1 MTMPAIQHAAL
12 GCYSNFSF
20 LTGAAHPAEMVE
32 TAAALGWQ
40 AIGLADINSYAG
52 IVRAHI
58 AARDAAIRL
67 IVGVRVRP
75 VDGPDILVHPF
86 DRPAYEYLSLL
97 LSEANLRGAKAAPR
111 LYLAD
116 LSRLPASTA
125 FVVVPPCHPDA
136 DYHQKLQQ
144 IKYSVAGRLWAG
156 ACLYRDGADE
166 ARLSLLAAES
176 AALDVPLVALSNALY
191 HRPDRRPLADVLC
204 CIREKQTI
212 DQAGYLLS
220 RNAERHILSP
230 DEMARRWRHYPQAL
244 EQAAV
249 IADLCQFS
257 LDDLSYEYPDELT
270 TAGRTAMQEL
280 TYHTWQGAK
289 NRFPDGIDD
298 HVKTYLR
305 HELALIE
312 KLRFAPYFLT
322 VFDIVRFARGRGIL
336 CQGRGSAANSAVCY
350 CLGIT
355 AVDPSRTQPLFERF
369 ISESRGEP
377 PDIDVDFE
385 HERREEVIQYIYTK
399 YGRQRAGLA
408 ATVITYRHKSALR
421 EVAKVFGLSRDVQ
434 SALAGEV
441 WGREKTGFD
450 TLALA
455 AAGLDADDRRLHLV
469 VRLVDE
475 LYRFPRH
482 LSQHVGGFVITRGRL
497 DHLCPISPAAMP
509 GRTVIEWDKDDLD
522 ALGLLKVDILALGML
537 SCIRRAFDL
546 LQLHYNRHVTLASV
560 PPEESA
566 TYDMLCRGHSVG
578 VFQVESRAQM
588 AMLPRLQPRCFHDLV
603 VQVAIVRPGPIQGDM
618 VHPYLR
624 RRAGLER
631 VTYPSAELRTV
642 LQRTL
647 GVPLFQEQAM
657 QIAIVAAGFTGSE
670 ADQLRR
676 AMATF
681 KKHGEIS
688 RFHDKMVTGM
698 IKRGYDA
705 DFAERCF
712 RQIEGFGT
720 YGFPESHAA
729 SFALLVYVSAWIKC
743 HYPDVFICALLNA
756 QPLGFYA
763 PAQLIA
769 EAKRSGVT
777 ILPVDINQSDW
788 DSRLVAVADAPMTG
802 PACRHALRLGLRL
815 VKGLAR
821 GEGERIAASR
831 QPPFATIDEVMQR
844 ADVSARAI
852 QAIAAADGCAS
863 LGLTRR
869 QALWQARRLG
879 RQRHHELP
887 LFAATP
893 PINDPAINA
902 PGAAATNIGWE
913 PPVTLPTAS
922 PGHEVAEDY
931 RRLGLSL
938 KAHPLDVLASPL
950 AAAGWQLCHKIHDH
964 RDGQRLRLAGLV
976 TMRQRPGTASGT
988 VFLTIEDGQGQANV
1002 IIWPKLTVTY
1012 REALLRSQIIGLVGR
1027 VQKAQ
1032 SVTHFIAESL
1042 FNLNG
1047 FLRHLDDAANRAGS
1061 DRFAGSAGP
1070 VRMKSRDFR

>member
-1 MTMPAIQHAAL
+1 MTAPAIQHAAL

-32 TAAALGWQ
+32 TAATLGWQ

-75 VDGPDILVHPF
+75 VDGPDILVHPC
-86 DRPAYEYLSLL
+86 DRQAYEDLSVL
-97 LSEANLRGAKAAPR
+97 LSEANLRGQKAAPR

-136 DYHQKLQQ
+136 GYYRKLQQ
-144 IKYSVAGRLWAG
+144 ICQLVRGRLWAG

-176 AALDVPLVALSNALY
+176 AALDLPLAALSNALY

-220 RNAERHILSP
+220 RNAERQLLSP

-244 EQAAV
+244 EQAAL

-257 LDDLSYEYPDELT
+257 LDELSYEYPDEL
-270 TAGRTAMQEL
+270 APGGRTAMQEL

-289 NRFPDGIDD
+289 KRFPDGVDD
-298 HVKTYLR
+298 RVKTYLQ

-312 KLRFAPYFLT
+312 KLQFAPYFLT
-322 VFDIVRFARGRGIL
+322 VFDIVRFARSRGIL

-355 AVDPSRTQPLFERF
+355 AVDPARAQPLFERF
-369 ISESRGEP
+369 ISEARGEP

-408 ATVITYRHKSALR
+408 ATVITYRRKSALR

-450 TLALA
+450 TQALV
-455 AAGLDADDRRLHLV
+455 AAGLDATDRRLRLV
-469 VRLVDE
+469 VCLVDE
-475 LYRFPRH
+475 LCRFPRH

-546 LQLHYNRHVTLASV
+546 LQLHYHRHLTLASV
-560 PPEESA
+560 PPEDSA

-631 VTYPSAELRTV
+631 VTYPSTELQSV

-657 QIAIVAAGFTGSE
+657 QIAMVAAGFTGSE

-688 RFHDKMVTGM
+688 RFHDKMVSGM
-698 IKRGYDA
+698 TKRGYDA

-769 EAKRSGVT
+769 EAKRSGVS
-777 ILPVDINQSDW
+777 ILPVDINHSDW
-788 DSRLVAVADAPMTG
+788 DSRLVAVADAPTTG
-802 PACRHALRLGLRL
+802 PASRHALRLGLRL
-815 VKGLAR
+815 VKELAR
-821 GEGERIAASR
+821 GEAERIAASR
-831 QPPFATIDEVMQR
+831 DPAFASMDEVMQR

-863 LGLTRR
+863 LGLNRR

-887 LFAATP
+887 LFAAAQLQDAQLQDDQPQT
-893 PINDPAINA
+893 
-902 PGAAATNIGWE
+902 ATTTIGKE
-913 PPVTLPTAS
+913 PQVTLPVAS

-938 KAHPLDVLASPL
+938 KAHPLDMLATPL
-950 AAAGWQLCHKIHDH
+950 AAAGWQLCHVIAKH

-976 TMRQRPGTASGT
+976 TMRQRPGTAGGT

-1002 IIWPKLTVTY
+1002 IIWPTLTVTY

-1032 SVTHFIAESL
+1032 AVTHFIAESL

-1047 FLRHLDDAANRAGS
+1047 FLHHLDDDAIKTAGS
-1061 DRFAGSAGP
+1061 AGFAGP